1 MNPLTALY
9 VPGDRPDRFD
19 KAAASGADLVILD
32 LEDAVP
38 DQSKADALANVVE
51 WLASPP
57 PGVALQVRVNE
68 RAAHEIRAVRA
79 TGADVGLRIPKV
91 EDPRKLDAIAVLAD
105 GLPLTAL
112 IESARGVEAAAAI
125 SAHPAV
131 REVALGEAD
140 LASDLG
146 STDPL
151 VRDHL
156 RVRLLLAARAA
167 GLPAPMLS
175 AYPAIRDLDGLRAD
189 TERGKALGLRGRTAV
204 HPRQLAV
211 IKEVF
216 TPDEEERAWAR
227 AVLDALEHGGV
238 ATLADGQMVDPAMLG
253 RAKRILDPRQPLPGP
268 PAAAPRPRV
277 RHRCAEA
284 PPPCER
290 ATDRTPPTGMPKPAL
305 SCPSRR

>member
-9 VPGDRPDRFD
+9 VPGDRPDRFG

-38 DQSKADALANVVE
+38 DRSKADALANVVE
-51 WLASPP
+51 WLAAPP
-57 PGVALQVRVNE
+57 ADVRVQVRVNE
-68 RAAHEIRAVRA
+68 GAAHEIRAVRA
-79 TGADVGLRIPKV
+79 TGARVGLRLPKV
-91 EDPRKLDAIAVLAD
+91 EDPRDLDGLAALAD

-125 SAHPAV
+125 AAHPAV

-156 RVRLLLAARAA
+156 RVRLLVAARAA

-175 AYPAIRDLDGLRAD
+175 VYPAIRDLDGLRAD
-189 TERGKALGLRGRTAV
+189 TERGKALGLRGRVAV
-204 HPRQLAV
+204 HPAQLPV
-211 IKEVF
+211 IEEVF
-216 TPDEEERAWAR
+216 APDEAERAWAR

-253 RAKRILDPRQPLPGP
+253 RAKRILEP
-268 PAAAPRPRV
+268 
-277 RHRCAEA
+277 
-284 PPPCER
+284 
-290 ATDRTPPTGMPKPAL
+290 
-305 SCPSRR
+305 